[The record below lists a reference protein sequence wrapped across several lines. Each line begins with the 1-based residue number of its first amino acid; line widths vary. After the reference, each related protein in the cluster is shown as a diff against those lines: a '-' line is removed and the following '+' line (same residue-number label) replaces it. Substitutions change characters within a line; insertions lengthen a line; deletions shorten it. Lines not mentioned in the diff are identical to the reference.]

1 MPVPYIENW
10 HFTVNFPQHFETTAD
25 AQFLWGKFSVKCQFP
40 IQGTGISHVISPK
53 QTIIKFPTRNYT
65 QLQGKLHVKCQFPI
79 YKTGISQEISPTQT
93 EHQLLL
99 GISQTDFIRYMSNNC
114 GEIFGQITLGL
125 NGLSQISQVGLAQGY
140 FGVRAKHV
148 LPAF

>member
-25 AQFLWGKFSVKCQFP
+25 AQFPWGKFSVKCQFP

-79 YKTGISQEISPTQT
+79 QGTGISQEISPIQTEHQLLLQNAGGKFPVKCQFSIQGTGISQEISPTQT
-93 EHQLLL
+93 EHQLL
-99 GISQTDFIRYMSNNC
+99 
-114 GEIFGQITLGL
+114 
-125 NGLSQISQVGLAQGY
+125 
-140 FGVRAKHV
+140 
-148 LPAF
+148 P